1 MHIIKRL
8 KFSAVDKLGI
18 ISLLS
23 GFAIAS
29 VVTIWA
35 IYLESFL
42 HNASYV
48 GFITSFLTIIGIAS
62 YVLLTPSIEKSN
74 KINLYAITI
83 LIYLASYLSFA
94 IFPNIY
100 AVIILGLIVSLVGSL
115 RITLFGIIFR
125 DKIRDNSVAK
135 DEGMVYTVT
144 NISWLIAPIIA
155 GFIANK
161 YGMQKV
167 FLFASIIFFIVY
179 ILFGFFKIKDNQ
191 KAKKIDKHPIA
202 LFKNFFKS
210 KKRVYSYFLSGGI
223 DFWWALIYIYIPI
236 YIIESKFNEEVIG
249 YFLGAVVIPLVLTE
263 YYFGKFAG
271 KHGFKKIFIAGYLI
285 LGVAAISAFFISNQ
299 YMVLLVLVL
308 ASFGAGMLEPTTEAY
323 FFDVITKKQRDRYY
337 GTYNTTSDFSG
348 FLGKFIPAV
357 FLLFLPFKSIFILFG
372 IVMFIFAILST
383 KAKDI
388 IEKKK

>member
-115 RITLFGIIFR
+115 RITLVGIIFR
-125 DKIRDNSVAK
+125 DKIKDNSVAK

-167 FLFASIIFFIVY
+167 FLFASIIFFI
-179 ILFGFFKIKDNQ
+179 
-191 KAKKIDKHPIA
+191 
-202 LFKNFFKS
+202 
-210 KKRVYSYFLSGGI
+210 GI
-223 DFWWALIYIYIPI
+223 
-236 YIIESKFNEEVIG
+236 
-249 YFLGAVVIPLVLTE
+249 
-263 YYFGKFAG
+263 
-271 KHGFKKIFIAGYLI
+271 
-285 LGVAAISAFFISNQ
+285 
-299 YMVLLVLVL
+299 
-308 ASFGAGMLEPTTEAY
+308 
-323 FFDVITKKQRDRYY
+323 IT
-337 GTYNTTSDFSG
+337 
-348 FLGKFIPAV
+348 P
-357 FLLFLPFKSIFILFG
+357 
-372 IVMFIFAILST
+372 
-383 KAKDI
+383 
-388 IEKKK
+388 